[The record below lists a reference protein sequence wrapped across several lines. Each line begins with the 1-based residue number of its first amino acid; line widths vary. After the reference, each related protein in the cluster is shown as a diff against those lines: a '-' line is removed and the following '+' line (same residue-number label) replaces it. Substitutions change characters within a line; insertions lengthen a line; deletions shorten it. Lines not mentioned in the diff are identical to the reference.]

1 MISFKFENNDFV
13 LTPRGKLQQN
23 FGTEIIVQSI
33 NKIIRTSQES
43 IANSNIP
50 FRYNPKFGTNTPFI
64 QALTGA
70 LSEDAIISELRN
82 DLNNTIL
89 YADKLQRTKLRY
101 GLAPGSL
108 FTDADVNVYPYMV
121 DTGVNGQKQKVMKY
135 DLEVKAKDGKI
146 ETFSGTA
153 GSF

>member
-1 MISFKFENNDFV
+1 MISFKFEGNDFV

-23 FGTEIIVQSI
+23 QGVEILTQSI

-64 QALTGA
+64 QSLTGA
-70 LSEDAIISELRN
+70 LTENAIVSELRN
-82 DLNNTIL
+82 DLNSVIL
-89 YADKLQRTKLRY
+89 YADKLQRTKLKY
-101 GLAPGSL
+101 GMAASSL

-121 DTGVNGQKQKVMKY
+121 DTGYNGQKKKVMQY
-135 DLEVKAKDGKI
+135 EIEVKAKDGNI